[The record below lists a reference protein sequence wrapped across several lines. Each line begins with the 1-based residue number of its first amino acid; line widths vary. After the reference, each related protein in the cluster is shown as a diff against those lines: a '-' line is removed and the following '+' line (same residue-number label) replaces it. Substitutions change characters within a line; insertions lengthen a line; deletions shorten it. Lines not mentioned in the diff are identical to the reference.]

1 MQASN
6 HNLISVVVPVYNE
19 EAGIDHLSERLETVR
34 NVWPDRAL
42 EFVFVNDGSA
52 DRTQAELERVFGGRE
67 HCRIAAHDRNRGVG
81 AAFRTGFAH
90 AKGDIICTIDADC
103 SYGPENLRLLV
114 EVLEAEHADISV
126 ASPYHPDGKVDGVPA
141 WRLVLSKACSHF
153 YQAIAPVK
161 LYTYTS
167 VFRAYRRSVVESV
180 VFEENGFVSAAEV
193 LIRAAE
199 KGFKI
204 VEVPMTLHA
213 RKIGTS
219 KMKIARTIRQHLALM
234 VRSVVGKKGEPVS
247 VSVSSPGTSAS
258 SSPKEAQV

>member
-1 MQASN
+1 MQASH

-19 EAGIDHLSERLETVR
+19 EAGIDQLAQRLEGVR
-34 NVWPDRAL
+34 SMWPDRSI

-52 DRTQAELERVFGGRE
+52 DRTQAELERVFGARKQ
-67 HCRIAAHDRNRGVG
+67 CRIAVHDRNRGVG
-81 AAFRTGFAH
+81 AAFRTGFGQAQ
-90 AKGDIICTIDADC
+90 GEIICTIDADC

-114 EVLEAEHADISV
+114 EALESEPADISV
-126 ASPYHPDGKVDGVPA
+126 ASPYHPQGTVDGVPG
-141 WRLVLSKACSHF
+141 WRLLLSKGCSRF

-167 VFRAYRRSVVESV
+167 VFRAYRRPVIESV
-180 VFEENGFVSAAEV
+180 VFEEDGFVSAAEV

-213 RKIGTS
+213 RKIGQS
-219 KMKIARTIRQHLALM
+219 KMKVARTIRQHLALM
-234 VRSVVGKKGEPVS
+234 ARHVVTRKQNPTGN
-247 VSVSSPGTSAS
+247 
-258 SSPKEAQV
+258 SSPKQAHT

>member
-1 MQASN
+1 MQASDN
-6 HNLISVVVPVYNE
+6 NLISVVVPVYNE
-19 EAGIDHLSERLETVR
+19 EAGIDHLAQRLEAVK
-34 NVWPDRAL
+34 NLWPDRPL

-52 DRTQAELERVFGGRE
+52 DRTQAELERVFGATE

-81 AAFRTGFAH
+81 AAFRTGFGQ
-90 AKGDIICTIDADC
+90 AKGTIVCTIDADC

-114 EVLEAEHADISV
+114 DALESEQADISV
-126 ASPYHPDGKVDGVPA
+126 ASPYHPQGKVDGVPG
-141 WRLVLSKACSHF
+141 WRLLLSKGCSRF

-167 VFRAYRRSVVESV
+167 VFRAYRRPVIESV

-213 RKIGTS
+213 RKIGQS
-219 KMKIARTIRQHLALM
+219 KMKVARTIRQHLTLM
-234 VRSVVGKKGEPVS
+234 ARNVLTKKQSTTGS
-247 VSVSSPGTSAS
+247 G
-258 SSPKEAQV
+258 SPKQAHT

>member
-1 MQASN
+1 MQAFN
-6 HNLISVVVPVYNE
+6 PNLISVVVPVYNE
-19 EAGIDHLSERLETVR
+19 EAGIDHLAQRLDAVG
-34 NVWPDRAL
+34 NIWPDRPL

-52 DRTQAELERVFGGRE
+52 DRTQAELERVFGARE
-67 HCRIAAHDRNRGVG
+67 HCRIATHDRNRGVG

-90 AKGDIICTIDADC
+90 AKGMIICTIDADC

-114 EVLEAEHADISV
+114 ETLEAEQADISV
-126 ASPYHPDGKVDGVPA
+126 ASPYHPQGKVDGVPG
-141 WRLVLSKACSHF
+141 WRLFLSKGCSRF

-167 VFRAYRRSVVESV
+167 VFRAYRRPVIESV
-180 VFEENGFVSAAEV
+180 VFEEDGFVSAAEV

-213 RKIGTS
+213 RKIGQS

-234 VRSVVGKKGEPVS
+234 VRNVVSKKQAPV
-247 VSVSSPGTSAS
+247 VS
-258 SSPKEAQV
+258 SSPKQAQT

>member
-1 MQASN
+1 VGS
-6 HNLISVVVPVYNE
+6 L
-19 EAGIDHLSERLETVR
+19 
-34 NVWPDRAL
+34 WPGRPL

-52 DRTQAELERVFGGRE
+52 DRTQAELERVFGARE
-67 HCRIAAHDRNRGVG
+67 HCRIAAHARNRGVG
-81 AAFRTGFAH
+81 AAFRTGFEQAR
-90 AKGDIICTIDADC
+90 GSIICTIDADC

-114 EVLEAEHADISV
+114 EMLEAEHADISV
-126 ASPYHPDGKVDGVPA
+126 ASPYHPLGKVDGVPA
-141 WRLVLSKACSHF
+141 WRLFLSKGCSLF

-167 VFRAYRRSVVESV
+167 VFRAYRRPVVESV
-180 VFEENGFVSAAEV
+180 VFEEDGFVSAAEV

-213 RKIGTS
+213 RKIGSS

-234 VRSVVGKKGEPVS
+234 VRNIFGKKSVPV
-247 VSVSSPGTSAS
+247 AS
-258 SSPKEAQV
+258 HSPKEAQV